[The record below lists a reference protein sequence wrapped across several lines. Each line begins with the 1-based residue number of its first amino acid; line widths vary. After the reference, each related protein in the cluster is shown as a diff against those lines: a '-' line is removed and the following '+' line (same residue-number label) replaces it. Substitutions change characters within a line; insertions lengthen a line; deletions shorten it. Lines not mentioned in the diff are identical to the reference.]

1 MTQLTHIQQIMSR
14 KEKCEAAF
22 VETEK
27 GELGNFL
34 QALLFSLW
42 TQVTGFSVKW
52 SFTDRDRS
60 VELLLGVLENNILSL
75 NKGCIF

>member
-42 TQVTGFSVKW
+42 TQVTGCHFQLN
-52 SFTDRDRS
+52 DP
-60 VELLLGVLENNILSL
+60 SL
-75 NKGCIF
+75 TEIEV

>member
-34 QALLFSLW
+34 QALLFSL
-42 TQVTGFSVKW
+42 
-52 SFTDRDRS
+52 
-60 VELLLGVLENNILSL
+60 
-75 NKGCIF
+75 